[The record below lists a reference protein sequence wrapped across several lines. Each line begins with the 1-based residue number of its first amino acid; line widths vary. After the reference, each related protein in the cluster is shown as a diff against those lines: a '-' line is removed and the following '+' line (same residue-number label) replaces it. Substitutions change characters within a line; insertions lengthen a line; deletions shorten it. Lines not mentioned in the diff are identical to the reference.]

1 MFEGDLAMLST
12 ADLLESAVEW
22 RAVGVRADVRV
33 LEVALVYAD
42 RFHPDACPARPG
54 RRGCDGRERA
64 VVLGGDGCPEVLEFA
79 VAEFAVVLGISPRVA
94 ADYLGQALAL
104 RHRFPFTWARVL
116 AGEATAW
123 KACRIVADCVKLSAD
138 AAAYVDQRIAPLI
151 DSITPYRLDKI
162 VKAAKMHADAD
173 LARAEAAEK
182 ARERGVFVGRADEHG
197 TKTMY
202 IKAAAGAVIRTKAT
216 LDAIAEALKTFG
228 DTRPVQ
234 HRRADAVGIIADPRY
249 TQELLTQARNH
260 HLTTPAQDTPAP
272 GTTAPDSA
280 GSDTTAPDSA
290 GSDTTAP
297 DSAGPD
303 TTAPDSAGSDTTA
316 PDSAGSDT
324 TTPDAAGPVS
334 TSRPGASH
342 RGAGC
347 PEAGDD
353 DRAHA
358 TTTDLAR
365 ARTDHQVDS
374 GHGIAP
380 AGASGMPGA
389 GSASRRGD
397 EDRTKRHDEPGLD
410 DEADRDAPHPSSSD
424 LPDPLDTPD
433 TVPIEPF
440 DPSDPGLHLDPDD
453 GRPMDAAARRA
464 LHACLSQI
472 KHAAYTTHATRAG
485 EDSAGSPDR
494 AGGRVRPGQTEIY
507 VHLTD
512 HTLAT
517 GTGVLRAE
525 GIGPLLADQ
534 LAELIG
540 YGPYTVKP
548 VIDLNDAV
556 SVDAYEIPDR
566 IRERVKLTHP
576 VELFPFGTQ
585 ETHRGMDLDHLQPYD
600 PLGPPGQTST
610 TNLAPLGRYGHRV
623 KTHAHGWTVHRL
635 DPKTLEWTTP
645 HGLRFH
651 VDPTGTHRVQAP
663 RQATDP
669 G

>member
-1 MFEGDLAMLST
+1 MFEGDLATLST

-42 RFHPDACPARPG
+42 RFHPDAGPVRPG
-54 RRGCDGRERA
+54 RRSCDGRERA

-249 TQELLTQARNH
+249 TQELLTQARHH
-260 HLTTPAQDTPAP
+260 HLTTPAQDT
-272 GTTAPDSA
+272 TAPDPA
-280 GSDTTAPDSA
+280 G
-290 GSDTTAP
+290 
-297 DSAGPD
+297 
-303 TTAPDSAGSDTTA
+303 
-316 PDSAGSDT
+316 
-324 TTPDAAGPVS
+324 PDAAGPVS
-334 TSRPGASH
+334 TSPRGASH
-342 RGAGC
+342 RGTGC

-353 DRAHA
+353 DRPHA
-358 TTTDLAR
+358 TTDLAR
-365 ARTDHQVDS
+365 ADVDHQVDS
-374 GHGIAP
+374 GHGIAA

-397 EDRTKRHDEPGLD
+397 EDRTKRHDEPGPD
-410 DEADRDAPHPSSSD
+410 DEADRDAPHPSSA

-453 GRPMDAAARRA
+453 GRPLNAAARRA
-464 LHACLSQI
+464 LHARLAQI
-472 KHAAYTTHATRAG
+472 KQDAYTTHATRTGA
-485 EDSAGSPDR
+485 DRADSPDR
-494 AGGRVRPGQTEIY
+494 TRGRVRPGQTQIY

-525 GIGPLLADQ
+525 TIGPLLADQ
-534 LAELIG
+534 LADLIG
-540 YGPYTVKP
+540 HGPYTVKP
-548 VIDLNDAV
+548 VINLNDAI

-566 IRERVKLTHP
+566 IRERIKLTHP

-623 KTHAHGWTVHRL
+623 KTHAHGWTVRRL
-635 DPKTLEWTTP
+635 DHQTLEWTTP
-645 HGLRFH
+645 HGFVFH
-651 VDPTGTHRVQAP
+651 VTPTGTFRAI
-663 RQATDP
+663 P
-669 G
+669 GSRSQ

>member
-1 MFEGDLAMLST
+1 MFEGDLATLST

-42 RFHPDACPARPG
+42 RFHPDAGPARPG

-138 AAAYVDQRIAPLI
+138 AAAYVDQRIARLI

-260 HLTTPAQDTPAP
+260 HLTTPAQDTTAP
-272 GTTAPDSA
+272 DTTAPDSA

-297 DSAGPD
+297 DSAG
-303 TTAPDSAGSDTTA
+303 SDTTA
-316 PDSAGSDT
+316 PDAAASDT
-324 TTPDAAGPVS
+324 DD
-334 TSRPGASH
+334 PGR
-342 RGAGC
+342 RGAGEHE
-347 PEAGDD
+347 P
-353 DRAHA
+353 
-358 TTTDLAR
+358 
-365 ARTDHQVDS
+365 S
-374 GHGIAP
+374 GC
-380 AGASGMPGA
+380 
-389 GSASRRGD
+389 
-397 EDRTKRHDEPGLD
+397 E
-410 DEADRDAPHPSSSD
+410 
-424 LPDPLDTPD
+424 
-433 TVPIEPF
+433 
-440 DPSDPGLHLDPDD
+440 
-453 GRPMDAAARRA
+453 
-464 LHACLSQI
+464 
-472 KHAAYTTHATRAG
+472 
-485 EDSAGSPDR
+485 
-494 AGGRVRPGQTEIY
+494 
-507 VHLTD
+507 
-512 HTLAT
+512 
-517 GTGVLRAE
+517 
-525 GIGPLLADQ
+525 
-534 LAELIG
+534 
-540 YGPYTVKP
+540 
-548 VIDLNDAV
+548 
-556 SVDAYEIPDR
+556 
-566 IRERVKLTHP
+566 
-576 VELFPFGTQ
+576 
-585 ETHRGMDLDHLQPYD
+585 
-600 PLGPPGQTST
+600 PPGRRV
-610 TNLAPLGRYGHRV
+610 PRGR
-623 KTHAHGWTVHRL
+623 
-635 DPKTLEWTTP
+635 
-645 HGLRFH
+645 
-651 VDPTGTHRVQAP
+651 
-663 RQATDP
+663 
-669 G
+669 